1 MKAALFSPVA
11 YHGNASPGWPVP
23 ADVYSHEAAAHSF
36 NTAIERF
43 RIADEIGFDW
53 VTVAEHHFSPFSL
66 TPNPMLLAGAL
77 TQVVKR
83 AKIAVLGPTLP
94 MLNPVRVAEEFA
106 MLDTHDRRPRR
117 RRADARHAQR
127 IRHLQH
133 QSRGIARRG
142 SRKRCNCCAWC
153 GPSRSRSAGRA
164 GTMNSAPSRCG
175 RGRCRS
181 RIRRSSCRARAP
193 SPASSRRRITVGLGF
208 AVTTIP
214 LATKAAAHYR
224 EHASKAGW
232 TPTPNDVIYR
242 CAIHVADT
250 DEQAQ
255 ADMANM
261 PPQRRFSISNPALE
275 QAVAGTSYYGRDAEA
290 QRGRV
295 GRPGAVK
302 DAVENGQI
310 MLGSPE
316 TVMKQI
322 GRVRDEI
329 GAGILDLIFMHPVDD
344 KARHAIELFGA
355 KILPR
360 LHDME

>member
-106 MLDTHDRRPRR
+106 MLDTLTGGRVV
-117 RRADARHAQR
+117 AG
-127 IRHLQH
+127 LM
-133 QSRGIARRG
+133 RGTPNEYVTYNINPEE
-142 SRKRCNCCAWC
+142 S
-153 GPSRSRSAGRA
+153 
-164 GTMNSAPSRCG
+164 
-175 RGRCRS
+175 
-181 RIRRSSCRARAP
+181 RARFQEALQLLRMVWTEP
-193 SPASSRRRITVGLGF
+193 QPFGWQGRYYEFRAISVWPRPVQKPHPPIFMSGSSPESGEFAAKNHVGLGF